1 MYSSWAVLVLVP
13 RTGGEELRGVVME
26 WGDAVANILIVV
38 VLGFMQISFA
48 LQGRLGVSGL
58 AEADCFGI
66 STSDVWRNGEVCG
79 VDMFLSGT
87 GPAYKFAL
95 PSGGGGRGDDR
106 ATWPV

>member
-1 MYSSWAVLVLVP
+1 MVVP

-26 WGDAVANILIVV
+26 WDDAVANILIVV

-48 LQGRLGVSGL
+48 LWGRLGVSGL

-66 STSDVWRNGEVCG
+66 STSDVWCNGEVSG
-79 VDMFLSGT
+79 VDMFLTGA

-95 PSGGGGRGDDR
+95 PSERGGRGDDS